1 MATKKASKKTTA
13 KKTAAKKAT
22 AKNTVIAAPKDV
34 VMPPHT
40 AEFAADL
47 TEVFK
52 RHGWS
57 GLPQQLSF
65 SAASGCNRVCDNGSI
80 AQPVW
85 LDCPGGIRKMVCAC
99 PGEDPSCDD

>member
-1 MATKKASKKTTA
+1 MDSRKCQT
-13 KKTAAKKAT
+13 AT
-22 AKNTVIAAPKDV
+22 ASPAEPGELPIGVVLAAPKGV

-47 TEVFK
+47 TKVFK

-57 GLPQQLSF
+57 GLPQQISF

>member
-1 MATKKASKKTTA
+1 MVTKKTNKKTATN
-13 KKTAAKKAT
+13 KTAAKKAT
-22 AKNTVIAAPKDV
+22 AKTTIGVPTGV

-40 AEFAADL
+40 AQFVADL
-47 TEVFK
+47 TRVFK

-65 SAASGCNRVCDNGSI
+65 SAASGCTRVCAGGST
-80 AQPVW
+80 AQLVT
-85 LDCPGGIRKMVCAC
+85 LDCPGGIRKIVCAC

>member
-1 MATKKASKKTTA
+1 MATKKIIA
-13 KKTAAKKAT
+13 KKTAAKKAKAKKT
-22 AKNTVIAAPKDV
+22 AVVPKDV

-40 AEFAADL
+40 AEFTADL

-57 GLPQQLSF
+57 GLPQQISF

-99 PGEDPSCDD
+99 PGEDPACDD

>member
-22 AKNTVIAAPKDV
+22 AKKVAAAPNDV
-34 VMPPHT
+34 ILPPHSAAFT
-40 AEFAADL
+40 ADL

-65 SAASGCNRVCDNGSI
+65 SAASGCDRVCGDGSI
-80 AQPVW
+80 AQPKW